1 MNESASS
8 TGTQRLWEGLTE
20 NLLVSLTAVAF
31 ALAAFFLIPLG
42 EAFEVRFL
50 LAISFLTLVFVYD
63 EYWPRTD
70 SAAYAVLWTVG
81 AGLLTAGI
89 FIGVYELAFS
99 LGSGELTRA
108 VALLVTTVLQY
119 GSAILY
125 SRAQ

>member
-1 MNESASS
+1 M
-8 TGTQRLWEGLTE
+8 
-20 NLLVSLTAVAF
+20 
-31 ALAAFFLIPLG
+31 
-42 EAFEVRFL
+42 RFL